1 MTMDGSRRFADFARE
16 ATRLPDNSVRSTA
29 ISRPPDGR
37 RPNPVRGESEFQD
50 DSRRQA
56 RFRNREPR
64 DLIPFY
70 RDRLP
75 GGVLD
80 PGTPKKPTA
89 GAARKRERGAPSR
102 NLSFAFADSALWG
115 RCRTET
121 CKSAE
126 FPDDSRLEDSP
137 DSARDVCFRDS
148 RETHR
153 ASEEPAGSGLNSPV
167 LPGKSAKSR
176 PMSPIRSRA
185 TLEISRFATVPS
197 SCFGFLERT
206 FSDESRLDDI
216 ACEASP
222 ERDGSG
228 RFGIRS
234 SCLRLPGRD
243 AGAARRR
250 GIAGSCLNT
259 GNRAGN
265 AIAPVAATLPLAEFR
280 RIEADGGAA
289 RRSRRAGIDI
299 RLCRFA
305 DDDGLRSM
313 PGRFAAKRRN
323 ARFGSGDEAEATD
336 RPRLRAIHA
345 EKFVLPDL
353 RADRAHQYLA
363 TA

>member
-1 MTMDGSRRFADFARE
+1 MDGSRRSADFARE
-16 ATRLPDNSVRSTA
+16 ATRLPDNSARTTA

-37 RPNPVRGESEFQD
+37 RPNLVRGGPEFRD
-50 DSRRQA
+50 DPRRPA
-56 RFRNREPR
+56 RFRNREQR
-64 DLIPFY
+64 DPIPLY

-75 GGVLD
+75 GCVLD

-89 GAARKRERGAPSR
+89 RPARKCERGAPGR
-102 NLSFAFADSALWG
+102 NLSFAFAGSALWG

-121 CKSAE
+121 FKSAE
-126 FPDDSRLEDSP
+126 CPDSRLEDSP
-137 DSARDVCFRDS
+137 DSARDVCFRGS

-153 ASEEPAGSGLNSPV
+153 ASEEPVGSGLNMSV

-185 TLEISRFATVPS
+185 APVGSRYAAVPS
-197 SCFGFLERT
+197 SCFGFPGRT

-216 ACEASP
+216 AGEASP

-234 SCLRLPGRD
+234 ASLRQPGKD

-250 GIAGSCLNT
+250 GAAGSCFNA
-259 GNRAGN
+259 GSRAGS
-265 AIAPVAATLPLAEFR
+265 AIAPLAATLPLAESR
-280 RIEADGGAA
+280 RIEADDRAA
-289 RRSRRAGIDI
+289 RLTRRAGIDI

-313 PGRFAAKRRN
+313 PGRFAAKRRK
-323 ARFGSGDEAEATD
+323 ARFDSGDEAKATE

-345 EKFVLPDL
+345 ENIVLPYL
-353 RADRAHQYLA
+353 FADAAHQFRA